1 MWEGGRGGERKQ
13 LMWRPLFIF
22 SLLLCL
28 CTLSLLRLLP
38 GVYLNSTR
46 FFFLS
51 YDSMRGGVAIL
62 RSTQSRTVG
71 LLVVTRCQIKHL
83 QIMTRFFSGIN
94 AVLVFSGDGGP
105 LCGEDFHVMAMTP
118 EDSAKRKKT

>member
-13 LMWRPLFIF
+13 LMWHPLFIF
-22 SLLLCL
+22 SVLLCL

-46 FFFLS
+46 FFFSLS

-83 QIMTRFFSGIN
+83 QIMTRFFQ
-94 AVLVFSGDGGP
+94 ALMLF
-105 LCGEDFHVMAMTP
+105 
-118 EDSAKRKKT
+118 